1 MLCPKLPCNR
11 ETLKARDRR
20 GDPTWGIGW
29 TLKAAMEILWYPET
43 QGQAAGRT
51 FYSAGAAP
59 ELCIDKE
66 LLTQSRPGWHRSQFG
81 LTTYQHPEGLGQ
93 CTLPNTAHVSFGA
106 SLMRNPR
113 IIHSL
118 PSNIFDSNSCGAV
131 HTWLRTVQAMP
142 MISMQ
147 QMNSQPL
154 CSKATAQESHG
165 TTASAAEPR

>member
-1 MLCPKLPCNR
+1 
-11 ETLKARDRR
+11 
-20 GDPTWGIGW
+20 
-29 TLKAAMEILWYPET
+29 MEILWYPET